1 MCMTEKPT
9 YDELKKRVKELEH
22 LEEELLIEREFSKA
36 TISSLP
42 GIFYVIN
49 EYGKFLK
56 WNRNFETITGY
67 SAEEIAQMLP
77 EDFFSLKRRKDVNKA
92 IKEVFEKGHSWLE
105 VNVVSKNGRMTP
117 HLLTGARLKVKETL
131 CVVGVG
137 LNISKRLKIEKSLK
151 ESEKK
156 YRDLFN
162 EAPIGLYRS
171 TFDGKI
177 VSFNSTAAKIFGYDE
192 TDEDID
198 KVSMGD
204 LYANPKLRDEF
215 LDRLNRKGKVFDSE
229 ILLRKKNGDKF
240 WGLISAVIQKN
251 KKDNTHYYDGFIYDI
266 TETKR
271 LKDQLLQAQKMEA
284 IGTLAGGIA
293 HDFNN
298 ILGAIFGYAQLAK
311 INSSGNQKMEKYI
324 DQIYTA
330 SERAKGLVQQIL
342 AFSRQT
348 ESKKIPVDIGMVVK
362 ESLKLLRATIPTTI
376 KIDHN
381 IKANIGTVQADQ
393 IQIHQI
399 VMNICTN
406 AFHAMEEEGG
416 KLDVELGPV
425 KITSSDSSVYQDM
438 KPGEYLKLTVTDTG
452 HGMSADTVSH
462 IFEPYFT
469 TKGVGEGT
477 GMGLS
482 TVHGIVKNH
491 QGVIQVYSEPD
502 IGTSIHIFLPLIRT
516 KAEIAYVES
525 DFLQTGDET
534 ILFVDDEIY
543 LVEIGKEL
551 LSGLGYKVETCN
563 NASDALNYFRL
574 QPDKYD
580 ILITDLT
587 MPDMTGDILASE
599 FKKIRP
605 DIPVILCT
613 GFSKKI
619 TSENAKGIGIDSLL
633 MKPLTIYE
641 LSDTIR
647 GLLDE

>member
-1 MCMTEKPT
+1 MTEKPT
-9 YDELKKRVKELEH
+9 YGELEKRVKELEH

-49 EYGKFLK
+49 EHGKFLK
-56 WNRNFETITGY
+56 WNRNFETLTGY
-67 SAEEIAQMLP
+67 SVDDIANMLP
-77 EDFFSLKRRKDVNKA
+77 EDFFPLKRRNDVNNA
-92 IKEVFEKGHSWLE
+92 IKDVFEKGHSLLE
-105 VNVVSKNGRMTP
+105 IDVISKNGRITP
-117 HLLTGARLKVKETL
+117 HLLTGARFKVKGTL

-137 LNISKRLKIEKSLK
+137 LNISKRLQVEKSLK

-177 VSFNSTAAKIFGYDE
+177 ISFNSTAAKIFGYNE
-192 TDEDID
+192 TDEDIY

-204 LYANPKLRDEF
+204 LYVNPKLRDEF
-215 LDRLNRKGKVFDSE
+215 LDKLNSKGKVFDSE

-240 WGLISAVIQKN
+240 WGLISAVLQKN
-251 KKDNTHYYDGFIYDI
+251 KKDNIHYYDGFIYDI

-311 INSSGNQKMEKYI
+311 IKSSGNHKIEKYI
-324 DQIYTA
+324 DQIYMA

-348 ESKKIPVDIGMVVK
+348 ESKKIPVDVGMVVK

-381 IKANIGTVQADQ
+381 IKSNIGTVQADQ

-406 AFHAMEEEGG
+406 AFHAMEDEGG
-416 KLDVELGPV
+416 RLDVELGPV
-425 KITSSDSSVYQDM
+425 KFTSSDSSVYQDI
-438 KPGEYLKLTVTDTG
+438 KPGEYLKLTVADTG
-452 HGMSADTVSH
+452 HGMSADTISH

-491 QGVIQVYSEPD
+491 QGIIQVYSEPD
-502 IGTSIHIFLPLIRT
+502 IGTSFHIFLPLIRK
-516 KAEIAYVES
+516 KAEKVTDES
-525 DFLQTGDET
+525 DFLQNGNET

-551 LSGLGYKVETCN
+551 LSGLGYKVETFN
-563 NASDALNYFRL
+563 NAADALKYFRL

-619 TSENAKGIGIDSLL
+619 TSENANEMGIDSLL